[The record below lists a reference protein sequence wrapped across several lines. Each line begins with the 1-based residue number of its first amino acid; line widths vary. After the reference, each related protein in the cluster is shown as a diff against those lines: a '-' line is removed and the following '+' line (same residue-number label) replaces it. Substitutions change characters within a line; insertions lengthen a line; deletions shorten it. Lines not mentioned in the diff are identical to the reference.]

1 MTYLEPYVLTSDTL
15 YFSFQMFFTSFIF
28 SFCSFQSVLSF
39 LHMLLQQK
47 HLNRNSQNNK
57 VTLACVKI
65 HPEIYKLI
73 RKQVV
78 CNGRFAAKAFVFLA
92 VSSRKLVLGLKW
104 TNDENIEFISSQ
116 LSTNG
121 NLG

>member
-1 MTYLEPYVLTSDTL
+1 
-15 YFSFQMFFTSFIF
+15 MFFISFIF
-28 SFCSFQSVLSF
+28 SFCSFQSILSF

-47 HLNRNSQNNK
+47 HLNLNAQNNK

-78 CNGRFAAKAFVFLA
+78 CNGRFEAKAFVFLA
-92 VSSRKLVLGLKW
+92 VQGSRSL
-104 TNDENIEFISSQ
+104 N
-116 LSTNG
+116 
-121 NLG
+121 